1 MENSFQDMLELTN
14 VEKTEISEYF
24 GNITKKLYSRI
35 NSSTSSENRKF
46 LKSQCDII
54 TEEIY
59 NNGTLLD
66 LNTVKE
72 KIKLRFKASIK
83 EAFEKDYENLP
94 NIYKT
99 VV

>member
-1 MENSFQDMLELTN
+1 MENNFQDMLELADT
-14 VEKTEISEYF
+14 EKTEISEYF
-24 GNITKKLYSRI
+24 GNTIKKLYSRI

-46 LKSQCDII
+46 FKNQCDTI

-59 NNGTLLD
+59 HNGTLLD
-66 LNTVKE
+66 LNTIKE

-83 EAFEKDYENLP
+83 ESFEKDYENLH
-94 NIYKT
+94 NMYKT